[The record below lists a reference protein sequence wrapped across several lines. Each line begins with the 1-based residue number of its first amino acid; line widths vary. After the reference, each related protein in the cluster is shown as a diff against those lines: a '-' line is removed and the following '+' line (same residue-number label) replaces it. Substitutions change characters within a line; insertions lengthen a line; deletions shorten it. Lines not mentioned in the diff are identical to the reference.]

1 MRPRCSA
8 AAAYAADRKK
18 VLKELLRLKARR
30 EARLRRLLA
39 QVSRDERQNEANA
52 REGDAQLARLAR
64 TRHAMLSWRGRAT
77 VGDMGRRA
85 REMQGVL
92 RGVYALN
99 EERCRLRQTRA
110 LLEKRRRAL
119 QQERVT
125 IMKQQ
130 EKLTLVLTDDD
141 YQN

>member
-52 REGDAQLARLAR
+52 R
-64 TRHAMLSWRGRAT
+64 
-77 VGDMGRRA
+77 
-85 REMQGVL
+85 
-92 RGVYALN
+92 
-99 EERCRLRQTRA
+99 
-110 LLEKRRRAL
+110 
-119 QQERVT
+119 
-125 IMKQQ
+125 
-130 EKLTLVLTDDD
+130 
-141 YQN
+141 